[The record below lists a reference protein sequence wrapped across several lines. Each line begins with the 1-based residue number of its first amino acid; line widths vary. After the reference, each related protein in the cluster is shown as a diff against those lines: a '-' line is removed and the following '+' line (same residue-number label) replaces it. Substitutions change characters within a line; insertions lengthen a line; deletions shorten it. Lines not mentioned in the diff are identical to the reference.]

1 MLGSDLA
8 TISVQAE
15 FCVLKELVQSGVSCG
30 TNTYSA
36 SLFTLLFFPMQETK
50 AMQLETPTTT
60 GVH

>member
-8 TISVQAE
+8 TIFVQAE
-15 FCVLKELVQSGVSCG
+15 FCVLEEFVQSEVSCR

-36 SLFTLLFFPMQETK
+36 SLFTLLFFPIQKTK
-50 AMQLETPTTT
+50 AMQLETHTTN